1 MSAINVNSIT
11 GRTGSHGPV
20 LTGVT
25 TISGDLH
32 VGSGLSV
39 TGVSTFSNTVVG
51 GATTELVVG
60 GDARITGVLTVG
72 QGSVTIGSTNITT
85 QYINDI
91 QYPVTG
97 PLSNRNMIINGAML
111 IDQYNPVTGYGRT
124 TSLDFVYG
132 PDRFCIGLN
141 GTAGNMNIKRSGI
154 ATDAGLVGFS
164 SCLLA
169 TQISVTG
176 AIDGPDAANINYVVE
191 AQDCVQVRKGYP
203 DAKEMTL
210 SFWAKASL
218 GGSGNTYVIE
228 IRDQTNARHCN
239 FQYQFAASGEW
250 EYFTFV
256 IPADKIGIVPN
267 NNAMGISLKWWLSA
281 GTNYNSGSIQN
292 TWAAEVDANR
302 AAGLNV
308 PFITT
313 LNATYEMT
321 GVQLELGNR
330 ATPFEYKKVSEELI
344 NCQRYYFAVNMGT
357 DADQAFAGM
366 GYARST
372 TTGRS
377 YYQLPVA
384 MRDAPTILMR
394 GTGFETL
401 FNNSSSNTPLFSSSL
416 DETATGFGI
425 NYDIDGSNYT
435 DTGEVAVMRV
445 VARDSQIS
453 ADAEFL

>member
-1 MSAINVNSIT
+1 MSRVRADRYT
-11 GRTGSHGPV
+11 DRAGTGSP
-20 LTGVT
+20 TFSEGVNVIGISSLGIT
-25 TISGDLH
+25 T
-32 VGSGLSV
+32 V
-39 TGVSTFSNTVVG
+39 TGVGQTALTVN
-51 GATTELVVG
+51 

-91 QYPVTG
+91 QYPVAG
-97 PLSNRNMIINGAML
+97 PLSNRNLIINGAML
-111 IDQYNPVTGYGRT
+111 IDQYNPITGYGRT
-124 TSLDFVYG
+124 TSANPVYG
-132 PDRFCIGLN
+132 PDRFCIALT
-141 GTAGNMNIKRSGI
+141 GTAGNMNVKRAGI

-164 SCLLA
+164 SCCLA
-169 TQISVTG
+169 TQVSVTSS
-176 AIDGPDAANINYVVE
+176 IDAGDAANLNYIVE

-228 IRDQTNARHCN
+228 IRDETNTRHCN

-366 GYARST
+366 GYARDT
-372 TTGRS
+372 TFGRS

-384 MRDAPTILMR
+384 MRDTPTIVMR
-394 GTGFETL
+394 GTGFDTI
-401 FNNSSSNTPLFSSSL
+401 FNAGSSNTPSFSSSL
-416 DETATGFGI
+416 DETATSFGI
-425 NYDIDGSNYT
+425 NYDITGSNYT
-435 DTGEVAVMRV
+435 DVGEVAVMRV